1 MELIFGTIGV
11 LKNKGFYG
19 IVTIN
24 RNRGVFALVD
34 VPVEGVVEGTLD
46 KIKERFYPLSFYYD

>member
-1 MELIFGTIGV
+1 MELIFSAIGV

-19 IVTIN
+19 IVTID
-24 RNRGVFALVD
+24 RNRWVFALVN
-34 VPVEGVVEGTLD
+34 VPVEGRVEGALD